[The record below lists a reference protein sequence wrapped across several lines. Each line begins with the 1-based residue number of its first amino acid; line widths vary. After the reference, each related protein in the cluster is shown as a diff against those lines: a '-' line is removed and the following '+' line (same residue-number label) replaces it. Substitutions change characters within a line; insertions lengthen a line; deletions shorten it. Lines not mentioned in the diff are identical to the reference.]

1 MCDDDYL
8 LLQAWI
14 SQAKFPADDLVG
26 IQQLSDGDYS
36 AAAKAANLARHAS

>member
-14 SQAKFPADDLVG
+14 GQAKFPADDLVG
-26 IQQLSDGDYS
+26 VT
-36 AAAKAANLARHAS
+36 AE

>member
-14 SQAKFPADDLVG
+14 SQAKFLADGLVG

-36 AAAKAANLARHAS
+36 AAAKAANLASHVS